1 MKIHLK
7 KQLQKQRVLNY
18 NWKPKCK
25 IITKFYYIIMNTN
38 QTLNKVRILLGIEVK
53 LEQMKLDNGAI
64 LEAEAFE
71 AGAEIFVVADEE
83 RVAVPVGEYEADG
96 KIIVIEEEGIIAE
109 IKEAGAEEEAPEE
122 EVVEEE
128 VEEEELSTET
138 ASPKKIVKSIT
149 EEMFFSEIEK
159 LRNEINELKLAKV
172 EVKEVEEVSVE
183 LSAEPEVEGIS
194 HNPENLTEKKELN
207 LYSQKGKNNTIN
219 RIFNTLN
226 K

>member
-1 MKIHLK
+1 
-7 KQLQKQRVLNY
+7 
-18 NWKPKCK
+18 
-25 IITKFYYIIMNTN
+25 MNTN
-38 QTLNKVRILLGIEVK
+38 ETLNKVRTLLGIEVK

-64 LEAEAFE
+64 LEAESFE

-83 RVAVPVGEYEADG
+83 KVAVPVGEYESEG

-109 IKEAGAEEEAPEE
+109 IKEAQAEEEAPEE

>member
-1 MKIHLK
+1 
-7 KQLQKQRVLNY
+7 
-18 NWKPKCK
+18 
-25 IITKFYYIIMNTN
+25 MNTN
-38 QTLNKVRILLGIEVK
+38 QTLNKVRTLLGIEVK

-64 LEAEAFE
+64 LEAESFE

-83 RVAVPVGEYEADG
+83 RVAVPVGEYESEG
-96 KIIVIEEEGIIAE
+96 KMIVIEEEGIIAE
-109 IKEAGAEEEAPEE
+109 IKEAQAEEEEAPVEE
-122 EVVEEE
+122 EAKSEE
-128 VEEEELSTET
+128 VEEEELSNET
-138 ASPKKIVKSIT
+138 ASPKKVVKSIT

-172 EVKEVEEVSVE
+172 EVEEVEKVEEASVE

>member
-1 MKIHLK
+1 
-7 KQLQKQRVLNY
+7 
-18 NWKPKCK
+18 
-25 IITKFYYIIMNTN
+25 MNTN
-38 QTLNKVRILLGIEVK
+38 QTLNKVRTLLGIEVK

-64 LEAEAFE
+64 LEAESFE

-83 RVAVPVGEYEADG
+83 RVAVPVGEYESEG
-96 KIIVIEEEGIIAE
+96 KMIVIEEEGIIAE
-109 IKEAGAEEEAPEE
+109 IKEAQAEEEEAPVEE
-122 EVVEEE
+122 EAKSEE

-138 ASPKKIVKSIT
+138 ASPKKVVKSIT

-172 EVKEVEEVSVE
+172 EVEEVEKVEEVSVE